1 MAQFRLGHIRDQLGE
16 SQDADRLYAEAAT
29 GYWELGSPSDR
40 DLAALARTA
49 QAKAAMSAG
58 RDKEALTIM
67 DQMVEQFGGFPAM
80 ESTSGGPTA
89 ALCMWLHLLAEAND
103 PRLYEAAGVALGMI
117 DPKNHLAFS
126 TALGARA
133 GSADVLGDK
142 VNMVETYEKAIAWV
156 EQEQPDLPMD
166 AFLDRAVE
174 RVAGLLY
181 DLGSDEEAAAAYK
194 RVIERFEA
202 KKTWRSR
209 KVVAGAQAR
218 LHEVRNRARTGQR

>member
-1 MAQFRLGHIRDQLGE
+1 
-16 SQDADRLYAEAAT
+16 
-29 GYWELGSPSDR
+29 
-40 DLAALARTA
+40 
-49 QAKAAMSAG
+49 MSAG
-58 RDKEALTIM
+58 RDTEALAIM

-89 ALCMWLHLLAEAND
+89 ALCMWLHLLTEAND

-117 DPKNHLAFS
+117 DPKDHLAFS
-126 TALGARA
+126 TALACRT
-133 GSADVLGDK
+133 GSADALGDTDN
-142 VNMVETYEKAIAWV
+142 VVEAYQRGIAWV

-166 AFLDRAVE
+166 AFLDRAVQ

-181 DLGSDEEAAAAYK
+181 DLGRDEEAAAAYK

-209 KVVAGAQAR
+209 KVVANARAR
-218 LHEVRNRARTGQR
+218 LNEVRSRARTGQR